1 MEYKAKLDYPQL
13 AETLT
18 VEEQLKAMTE
28 DRNLLWECYNSVIAE
43 RNKYKDALEAIAN
56 EEGSSCQ
63 RCEGNGSLWA
73 DGKAHLPS
81 YGGAT
86 VRCGQCGGSMIEMG
100 IKNMALLIYLGSQ
113 E

>member
-1 MEYKAKLDYPQL
+1 MKTPNEKINRIQAANLKAIEAKEVYDIQKKK
-13 AETLT
+13 

-28 DRNLLWECYNSVIAE
+28 DRNLLWECYNSVIEE
-43 RNKYKDALEAIAN
+43 RNKYKDALETIAN

-81 YGGAT
+81 Y
-86 VRCGQCGGSMIEMG
+86 V
-100 IKNMALLIYLGSQ
+100 
-113 E
+113 

>member
-43 RNKYKDALEAIAN
+43 RNKYKDALEAIAK
-56 EEGSSCQ
+56 GVKVMVHYGQ
-63 RCEGNGSLWA
+63 T
-73 DGKAHLPS
+73 GKHTYQAME
-81 YGGAT
+81 
-86 VRCGQCGGSMIEMG
+86 V
-100 IKNMALLIYLGSQ
+100 LL
-113 E
+113 